1 MEKRVGSNLV
11 ICMMICLQQ
20 GTVAREQGVN
30 RLKVSSFHEVFDLSY
45 SNKPP
50 FVVIYELKY
59 ALGD

>member
-1 MEKRVGSNLV
+1 
-11 ICMMICLQQ
+11 MMICLQQ

-30 RLKVSSFHEVFDLSY
+30 RLEVSSFHEVFDLSY
-45 SNKPP
+45 SNKSP